1 MNVPFLDLKTVN
13 GQYQAELED
22 AALRAIRSGWYIQ
35 GGELSAFEAEFAD
48 YCGVSHCMGVSNG
61 LDALHLILRAL
72 DIGPGDEVIVPA
84 TTFVATWLAVTQC
97 GATPVPVE
105 PQAQGFNMDPAGVK
119 QAITPNTKAIMAVHL
134 YGVPADMVAL
144 KAIADAHGLP
154 LIEDAAQA
162 HGAQQAGVRAG
173 AMGTAAAFSFYPGK
187 NLGALGDAG
196 AVTTNDEQLARK
208 VRMLRNY
215 GSEVKYQHELPG
227 FNARLDEIQAALL
240 RVRLK
245 HYEADQAKRR
255 AIVARYQQELKGTAL
270 ALPTVPQ
277 GMESA
282 WHLYVVRTP
291 ARAQWVAHLAAHG
304 VQTVVHYPV
313 PPHLQPV
320 YSNLKMAQGSLPMTE
335 AIHNEVFSL
344 PLWPGM
350 TDDMVS
356 HVIQTCREFQ
366 PQ

>member
-1 MNVPFLDLKTVN
+1 MPFLDLKAVN
-13 GQYQAELED
+13 AQYQNELEA
-22 AALRAIRSGWYIQ
+22 AALRAMRSGWYIQ
-35 GGELSAFEAEFAD
+35 GDELAAFEAEFAQ
-48 YCGVSHCMGVSNG
+48 YCGAKHCVGVSNG
-61 LDALHLILRAL
+61 LDALHLILRAMGV
-72 DIGPGDEVIVPA
+72 GPGDEVIVPA

-105 PQAQGFNMDPAGVK
+105 PQAQAFNMDPAAVE
-119 QAITPNTKAIMAVHL
+119 QAIGARTKAIMAVHL
-134 YGVPADMVAL
+134 YGLPADMRAL
-144 KAIADAHGLP
+144 KAIADSHGLP

-162 HGAQQAGVRAG
+162 HGAEQNGLRAG
-173 AMGTAAAFSFYPGK
+173 AMATAAAFSFYPGK

-196 AVTTNDEQLARK
+196 AVTTSDDALARK

-240 RVRLK
+240 RVRLA
-245 HYEADQAKRR
+245 HYEADQTKRR
-255 AIVARYQQELKGTAL
+255 AIVARYQLELQGTAL
-270 ALPTVPQ
+270 TLPTVPQ
-277 GMESA
+277 GMKPA

-291 ARAQWVAHLAAHG
+291 ARAQWVEHLAAKG

-313 PPHLQPV
+313 PPHLQPAYV
-320 YSNLKMAQGSLPMTE
+320 DLKLPKGSLPLTE

-350 TDDMVS
+350 TDDMIT
-356 HVIQTCREFQ
+356 HVIQTCREFK